1 MFQAKAGRGTRT
13 SVISTRDAISA
24 TAASYAISDEQGARK
39 RVLDNRQRTAV
50 NKAGMTIK
58 TIAPLLVGLT
68 LASVHLADAQQPT
81 KVSRIGYLT
90 GTTPDGQ
97 LDRIEA
103 FRQGLREL
111 GYVEGKNIV
120 IEWRS
125 AEGKLDRLPARAA
138 ELVRLKVDII
148 VTAGP
153 LATRAAKEATNTI
166 PIVISQDPDPVGNG
180 FVASLARPGGNIT
193 GLSSL
198 TADLSGKRLELL
210 KEIIPKLSR
219 VAVFGTSTG
228 STVQQRREIE
238 IAAGAFK
245 VQLQY
250 RDVLDPKDI
259 ETAFREATK
268 ARPDAVL
275 VVPSSVLISH
285 RKQVVELAVKSRL
298 PAIYSTSQYV
308 VAGGLMSYG
317 VNTADVDRRAATYV
331 DKILKGTKPAD
342 LPVEQPTKFEFI
354 INLNAAKQ
362 IGLTIPPNV
371 LVRADKVIK

>member
-1 MFQAKAGRGTRT
+1 
-13 SVISTRDAISA
+13 
-24 TAASYAISDEQGARK
+24 
-39 RVLDNRQRTAV
+39 
-50 NKAGMTIK
+50 
-58 TIAPLLVGLT
+58 
-68 LASVHLADAQQPT
+68 
-81 KVSRIGYLT
+81 
-90 GTTPDGQ
+90 

-111 GYVEGKNIV
+111 GYVEGKNIL
-120 IEWRS
+120 IERRS
-125 AEGKLDRLPARAA
+125 AEGKLDRLPARAT
-138 ELVRLKVDII
+138 ELVRLNVDII

-180 FVASLARPGGNIT
+180 FVVSLARPGGNIT

-210 KEIIPKLSR
+210 KEIIPKLTR

-228 STVQQRREIE
+228 PGNVQQRKEIE
-238 IAAGAFK
+238 LAARAFGT
-245 VQLQY
+245 QLQY
-250 RDVLDPKDI
+250 LDVVDPDDI
-259 ETAFREATK
+259 ETAFRGTSKGRA
-268 ARPDAVL
+268 DAVL

-331 DKILKGTKPAD
+331 DKILKGAKPAD
-342 LPVEQPTKFEFI
+342 LPVEQPTKFAFI
-354 INLNAAKQ
+354 INLKAAKQ

-371 LVRADKVIK
+371 LVRADKVIR